1 MKNISLIFLF
11 LAAGV
16 ISCNT
21 VYKEWEKESFSTL
34 SWKPDK
40 AIKFNPEIE
49 DTTKKYV
56 LTLGIR
62 HLYGTRLENITVTV
76 TRISPSGKQDARNYT
91 LNWTDESGKSLA
103 SCSGNMCDFELAVD
117 EDLIFS
123 EKGTYTFIVN
133 PVAESG
139 RISGIMEFGFIISIK
154 S

>member
-11 LAAGV
+11 LAAGI
-16 ISCNT
+16 ISCNE
-21 VYKEWEKESFSTL
+21 VYSEWEKESFTTL
-34 SWKPDK
+34 SWKPDQP
-40 AIKFNPEIE
+40 IKFYPEIE
-49 DTTKKYV
+49 DATKKYV

-62 HLYGTRLENITVTV
+62 HLYGTKLGKITVTV

-91 LNWTDESGKSLA
+91 LNWTNESGKSLA
-103 SCSGNMCDFELAVD
+103 SCAGNMCDFELAVD
-117 EDLIFS
+117 EDLRFS
-123 EKGTYTFIVN
+123 EKGTYTFIVT